1 MSSIKDQPEF
11 AARSTGYEAVEGV
24 IMSIRI
30 RRHDKTSIIRKF
42 NMTDLHGLHRMI
54 CETIDASYLQLYP
67 PRAVAFFKEQHSEE
81 KIAERSAVGEILVL
95 ISERDGSIMATG
107 ALIGS
112 EIIGVFVCPDYHRQS
127 YGKAI
132 MTHLERIA
140 LEKGI
145 SKLSLSISLPSRQF
159 YERLGYKVLAE
170 RVLDVGGG
178 EFLKY
183 WSGEKELRPRDGQK
197 SNMATV
203 EIVKTADDTVAVDEL
218 LWRVLWQPLG
228 LPRNIRNKFSID
240 GKKIEL
246 AVKENG
252 QIVGGLVA
260 VWTAEN
266 EIELRH
272 LAVDPSHQRKGI
284 GHSLV
289 TELFRIV
296 SVILCH
302 RIHTIARNTSADF
315 FSGLGF
321 RSVPDKTPEHPVFL
335 NHGITFEFMERI
347 VEQLLPT
354 DARPSRG

>member
-1 MSSIKDQPEF
+1 MKEN
-11 AARSTGYEAVEGV
+11 
-24 IMSIRI
+24 
-30 RRHDKTSIIRKF
+30 TSIIRKF
-42 NMTDLHGLHRMI
+42 NITDLHGLHRMI
-54 CETIDASYLQLYP
+54 CEAIDASYSQLYP
-67 PRAVAFFKEQHSEE
+67 PRAVAFFKKHHSKR

-95 ISERDGSIMATG
+95 ISERDGSIVATG
-107 ALIGS
+107 ALVGP
-112 EIIGVFVCPDYHRQS
+112 EIIGVFVCPDYQRQS

-132 MTHLERIA
+132 MTHLERTAIG
-140 LEKGI
+140 KGI
-145 SKLSLSISLPSRQF
+145 LKLSLSISLPSRRF

-170 RVLDVGGG
+170 RTLDVGGG

-183 WSGEKELRPRDGQK
+183 WHGEKELHPRARQK
-197 SNMATV
+197 FNMATV
-203 EIVKTADDTVAVDEL
+203 EIVKTADDAAEVDEL
-218 LWRVLWQPLG
+218 LWRALWQPLG

-260 VWTAEN
+260 VWTAEK

-272 LAVDPSHQRKGI
+272 LAVDSNHQRKGI

-296 SVILCH
+296 SVKLCH
-302 RIHTIARNTSADF
+302 RIHTIARNTSVEF

-321 RSVPDKTPEHPVFL
+321 RSVPGKVPEHPVFL
-335 NHGITFEFMERI
+335 KHGITFEFMERI
-347 VEQLLPT
+347 VEQLLPADT
-354 DARPSRG
+354 RTSRG